1 MASSY
6 TPAPPESLYP
16 DLKALEA
23 SIQAWGRANSYAFA
37 KRDSNNHRVVFTC
50 ARFGSYQSKGKRSE
64 VHASRQR
71 KGSSKKCNCK
81 MKMVATVEDSNWR
94 LKVLE
99 PTHNH
104 PANPAI
110 AHPQHR
116 VGALS
121 AEQKAQIVANVR
133 VGMTNNRIIDSIALQ
148 QPDTLLKS
156 SDITN
161 ITQKARLN
169 DLGGK
174 TPIQ

>member
-23 SIQAWGRANSYAFA
+23 SIQAWGHANGYAFA
-37 KRDSNNHRVVFTC
+37 KRDSNDYKVVFTC
-50 ARFGSYQSKGKRSE
+50 VRFGSYQSKGKRSE

-81 MKMVATVEDSNWR
+81 MKMVVIVEDNNWR
-94 LKVLE
+94 LKVLK

-110 AHPQHR
+110 AYPQHR
-116 VGALS
+116 VSTLS
-121 AEQKAQIVANVR
+121 TEQKAQIIANAH
-133 VGMTNNRIIDSIALQ
+133 VGMTNN
-148 QPDTLLKS
+148 
-156 SDITN
+156 
-161 ITQKARLN
+161 
-169 DLGGK
+169 
-174 TPIQ
+174 